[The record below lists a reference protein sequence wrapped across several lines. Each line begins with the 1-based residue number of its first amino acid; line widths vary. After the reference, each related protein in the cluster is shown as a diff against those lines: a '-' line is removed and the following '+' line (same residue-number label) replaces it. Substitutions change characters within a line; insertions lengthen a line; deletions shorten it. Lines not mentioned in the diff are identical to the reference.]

1 LSTLSPTNYNLCNF
15 ISKEKR
21 KKKKEKRKKKKE
33 NEEIKSNPTKPKS
46 RFPVEKVC
54 KISRQVHEFT

>member
-15 ISKEKR
+15 IS
-21 KKKKEKRKKKKE
+21 KEKRKKKKE